1 MQFLKTNIWL
11 LITRYTT
18 SLFLASFLS
27 NSCWSEWARPISNL
41 TLVCV
46 QALNL
51 DKEWFLNVQLNII
64 HYPRCSFVNKQA
76 VQKTIKSLLCFALAT
91 REWTCLEYQ
100 SIYLE
105 YERQIQQ
112 KTMLEQGL
120 ICWNLLKEEWK
131 QTQKSRTKRKF
142 LCKHDTFPALPIWST
157 ASKNTP
163 DQRSHLARWFKN
175 HKAWR
180 YTPPQSSIS
189 D

>member
-1 MQFLKTNIWL
+1 MQFLKTNIRL

-27 NSCWSEWARPISNL
+27 NFCWSEWARPISNL

-64 HYPRCSFVNKQA
+64 HYTWCCFVNKQA

-120 ICWNLLKEEWK
+120 ICWTYWK
-131 QTQKSRTKRKF
+131 KSENKLRSLERRGSSYANMILFLPFQYEVLPAKILQIRGATWQDDSKTTK
-142 LCKHDTFPALPIWST
+142 HEAIHP
-157 ASKNTP
+157 
-163 DQRSHLARWFKN
+163 
-175 HKAWR
+175 HKA
-180 YTPPQSSIS
+180 Q
-189 D
+189 